1 VDLSLFFV
9 QAHIDL
15 VLSHKPNAK
24 RANQEPSRTPKVT
37 CPTSKVRVSLKT
49 TRRRGRTS
57 GRVFCW
63 GLRLSVVEESRDEPC
78 PKTPNKLDTKKL
90 GAKKSHAGCPP

>member
-63 GLRLSVVEESRDEPC
+63 GLRLSVLRKAEM
-78 PKTPNKLDTKKL
+78 
-90 GAKKSHAGCPP
+90 SHAPKPQISWTQKS